1 MASNIFLDANIVLD
15 FTLQRDIEYTNA
27 TEIMQ
32 HVIDGRLHACITPII
47 VHIAGYFLKK
57 SHGIDIAKKLLL
69 SFLTDIKTIDVPFI
83 VVQQALKSDMPDVE
97 DSLQHY
103 AALHHNLDYFI
114 SRDKPLKK
122 FALSPLPIIHPKEFI
137 EHFLS

>member
-1 MASNIFLDANIVLD
+1 M
-15 FTLQRDIEYTNA
+15 
-27 TEIMQ
+27 
-32 HVIDGRLHACITPII
+32 
-47 VHIAGYFLKK
+47 
-57 SHGIDIAKKLLL
+57 LL
-69 SFLTDIKTIDVPFI
+69 SFLTDVKTIDVPFI

-97 DSLQHY
+97 DSLQYY

-122 FALSPLPIIHPKEFI
+122 FALSQLPIIHPKEFF